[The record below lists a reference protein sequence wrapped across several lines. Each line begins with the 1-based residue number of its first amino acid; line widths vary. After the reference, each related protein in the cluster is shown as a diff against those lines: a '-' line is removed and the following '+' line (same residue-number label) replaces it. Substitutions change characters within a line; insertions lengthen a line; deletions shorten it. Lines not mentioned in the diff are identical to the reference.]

1 MKRILFFFFC
11 YTFNYCTSNKF
22 RYKLFVYYLY
32 ASRRF
37 VRFFLFLFLTLS
49 LSKKRKKDIKSQTQ
63 LQIST
68 FINLRI
74 LLATFV
80 FHLVY
85 FSVRVIDAY
94 FMKVTRRLARQ
105 KNYNIILFFWLHT
118 YISRDYFLKKFRNF
132 EFSIRRLL
140 NL

>member
-94 FMKVTRRLARQ
+94 FMKVTRRLDQQ

-118 YISRDYFLKKFRNF
+118 YASRDYFLKNF
-132 EFSIRRLL
+132 EISNFQFVDY
-140 NL
+140 

>member
-1 MKRILFFFFC
+1 MSNSVTNIDFKRDIYF
-11 YTFNYCTSNKF
+11 SVS
-22 RYKLFVYYLY
+22 FVL
-32 ASRRF
+32 
-37 VRFFLFLFLTLS
+37 LS
-49 LSKKRKKDIKSQTQ
+49 Y
-63 LQIST
+63 
-68 FINLRI
+68 LRI

-94 FMKVTRRLARQ
+94 FMKIIRRLDQQ

-118 YISRDYFLKKFRNF
+118 YASRDYFLKKFRNF

-140 NL
+140 IL